1 MNTLDNIKAFIL
13 VARLCSFSAAARETG
28 VAPSVITKRITRLEK
43 QMGEKLFQRSTR
55 GLKLTDAGDHIL
67 PRYQRLITELE
78 DIIQGNGGSHP
89 GISGHLRIKSPTT
102 VTSMYLGR
110 LLCEFQAEHPGLSL
124 EIAVLDRT
132 VNPMEEAYDLVVA
145 AAPTSYANVAD
156 IPLCPYPLILCASP
170 QYVKRKGVPE
180 QPRDLVDHDC
190 LTSILLGQSWT
201 FDGPR
206 GPLTVAIH
214 SRLHANDSR
223 ILLEAARLGIGVA
236 VLPHYLA
243 DPDLH
248 TGMLLS
254 VMEDYPLQSLW
265 LKALVPNIKMHKAP
279 VHLLVSFLQSRMQ
292 PIPPW
297 EAVPTDR
304 TGCAADATCPGPV
317 PKLLMNRES

>member
-13 VARLCSFSAAARETG
+13 VARLGSFSAAARETG
-28 VAPSVITKRITRLEK
+28 VATSVITKRITRLEK
-43 QMGEKLFQRSTR
+43 QMGEKLFHRSTR

-78 DIIQGNGGSHP
+78 DIIQGDGGSQP

-110 LLCEFQAEHPGLSL
+110 LLCEFQAGHPGLSL

-145 AAPTSYANVAD
+145 AAPASYANVAD

-170 QYVKRKGVPE
+170 QYVKQKGVPE

-201 FDGPR
+201 FEGPR

-243 DPDLH
+243 DPDLQ
-248 TGMLLS
+248 TGRLLS

-297 EAVPTDR
+297 ESRADR
-304 TGCAADATCPGPV
+304 LD
-317 PKLLMNRES
+317 